1 MGINMG
7 KIRDTT
13 VRKLIKMTLAKDK
26 MTSRQVEKDMMKE
39 GMTPS
44 DKMNINQNV
53 WVTLLEFLILMK
65 LVEKKEI

>member
-26 MTSRQVEKDMMKE
+26 MTSRQVEKEMMKE

>member
-1 MGINMG
+1 MG

>member
-1 MGINMG
+1 MGINKG